1 MSHPYKIIQV
11 TNAHSHVENSGSTK
25 KGVLLEVISD
35 PGPCS
40 YQVAGVLINW
50 SQPFTTIVHY
60 LSLLLYSYIVACNST
75 HVIII
80 MYDLR
85 F

>member
-1 MSHPYKIIQV
+1 MSHTYKIIQV
-11 TNAHSHVENSGSTK
+11 TNAHSYVENGGSTK

-60 LSLLLYSYIVACNST
+60 LSLLYSYIVACNST
-75 HVIII
+75 HV